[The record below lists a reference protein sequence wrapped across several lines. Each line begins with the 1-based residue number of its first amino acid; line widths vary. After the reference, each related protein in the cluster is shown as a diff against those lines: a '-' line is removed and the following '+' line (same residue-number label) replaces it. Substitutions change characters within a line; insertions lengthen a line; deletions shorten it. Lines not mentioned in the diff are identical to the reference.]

1 MNHFWGSCAPD
12 VIQHTR
18 SLTVGY
24 IYAFVTVHVVH
35 LQQELSETVC
45 TDCMSVFASFRK
57 NCRVRTT
64 SLVHFMSSWLA
75 IHSYM

>member
-1 MNHFWGSCAPD
+1 MPPSP
-12 VIQHTR
+12 
-18 SLTVGY
+18 LL
-24 IYAFVTVHVVH
+24 H

-57 NCRVRTT
+57 NCRVRIT